1 MAGIEQDILEIDGFR
16 FSLIWP
22 SLKKIDEDTDWI
34 LMVDKATKDLYE
46 GHLKHDTR
54 FLKRYEKLGGQ

>member
-1 MAGIEQDILEIDGFR
+1 MKLLAGIEQDILEIDGFS

-34 LMVDKATKDLYE
+34 LMVDKDTKDLYE
-46 GHLKHDTR
+46 GHWEHNTR
-54 FLKRYEKLGGQ
+54 FLKMYRRL